1 MQEVYEMNV
10 GIRLLSIKIKNIK
23 NVKQGNIEFKSKKQ
37 VEKGL
42 FDLKTSD
49 VIGIYGPN
57 GSSKTAM
64 VNAFNILKSIIV
76 SRDLKENDA
85 RVNHFDE
92 KEVYDIIN
100 KNENEATL
108 ELTYF
113 IDDIKKMMC
122 IYEVILG
129 KNDSTKTAF
138 IKSEKLSYK
147 MFSEELDKWNN
158 KVKLV
163 EVDFLNEN
171 LLNFIQPLSLV
182 TLLKKYDKTTI
193 GVLQRLVGSI
203 SSSNSSFI
211 FSDTFISVLY
221 KVKELQFEADS
232 LKRLKIYA
240 THNMHVYDNKEI
252 SQIAAIDA
260 IPFLYRSETD
270 KAINTTFGK
279 FSIFGESILSNEIK
293 PIVFDYFKEIDI
305 VINKIIPNMHVEV
318 VDLGNAILENGIEGF
333 RCEVVS
339 IRNDLR
345 IPLRLESDGIK
356 KIISLISSMVDVF
369 NNKSSIL
376 VVDEFDSGIFE
387 YLLGELLKGFKE
399 EAKGQF
405 LFTSHN
411 LRALEVIRDSIIF
424 SSLDENDRYISYP
437 RLSKTENLRNQYLR
451 KLFLDSDNN
460 FSEPIDLYDIYR
472 SFVKAGELIKHE

>member
-1 MQEVYEMNV
+1 
-10 GIRLLSIKIKNIK
+10 
-23 NVKQGNIEFKSKKQ
+23 
-37 VEKGL
+37 
-42 FDLKTSD
+42 
-49 VIGIYGPN
+49 
-57 GSSKTAM
+57 M

-108 ELTYF
+108 ELTYL
-113 IDDIKKMMC
+113 IDNVKKMMC
-122 IYEVILG
+122 IYEVVLG

-305 VINKIIPNMHVEV
+305 VINKIIMFCCSES
-318 VDLGNAILENGIEGF
+318 I
-333 RCEVVS
+333 CEC
-339 IRNDLR
+339 L
-345 IPLRLESDGIK
+345 
-356 KIISLISSMVDVF
+356 
-369 NNKSSIL
+369 
-376 VVDEFDSGIFE
+376 
-387 YLLGELLKGFKE
+387 
-399 EAKGQF
+399 
-405 LFTSHN
+405 
-411 LRALEVIRDSIIF
+411 
-424 SSLDENDRYISYP
+424 
-437 RLSKTENLRNQYLR
+437 
-451 KLFLDSDNN
+451 
-460 FSEPIDLYDIYR
+460 
-472 SFVKAGELIKHE
+472 

>member
-1 MQEVYEMNV
+1 MNV

-23 NVKQGNIEFKSKKQ
+23 NVKQGYIEFKSKKQ
-37 VEKGL
+37 IEKGL

-57 GSSKTAM
+57 GSSKTAV
-64 VNAFNILKSIIV
+64 VNAFNILKNIIV
-76 SRDLKENDA
+76 SRDDA
-85 RVNHFDE
+85 KVNHFDE

-108 ELTYF
+108 ELTYL
-113 IDDIKKMMC
+113 IDNVKKMIC
-122 IYEVILG
+122 IYEVVLG

-147 MFSEELDKWNN
+147 LFSDELDKWNS

-163 EVDFLNEN
+163 EVDFMNEN
-171 LLNFIQPLSLV
+171 LLDFIQPLSLV
-182 TLLKKYDKTTI
+182 TLLKKYDKNTI
-193 GVLQRLVGSI
+193 GLLQRLVGSV
-203 SSSNSSFI
+203 SSNNSSFI
-211 FSDTFISVLY
+211 FSDIFISTLY
-221 KVKELQFEADS
+221 KIQELQFEAFS

-252 SQIAAIDA
+252 SQIAAMDA
-260 IPFLYRSETD
+260 IPFLYRSETE

-279 FSIFGESILSNEIK
+279 FSIFGESILSNEVK
-293 PIVFDYFKEIDI
+293 PVVFEYFKEIDI
-305 VINKIIPNMHVEV
+305 VINKIVPNMHVSV
-318 VDLGNAILENGIEGF
+318 IDLGNAILENGVEGF

-339 IRNDLR
+339 IRNDLK

-356 KIISLISSMVDVF
+356 KIISLISAMVDVF

-376 VVDEFDSGIFE
+376 IVDEFDSGIFE

-411 LRALEVIRDSIIF
+411 LRALEVIKDSIVF
-424 SSLDENDRYISYP
+424 SSLDENNKYITYP
-437 RLSKTENLRNQYLR
+437 RLSKTENLRSQYLR

-460 FSEPIDLYDIYR
+460 FSEQIDLYDIYR

>member
-1 MQEVYEMNV
+1 MNV

-23 NVKQGNIEFKSKKQ
+23 NVKQGYIEFKSKKQ
-37 VEKGL
+37 IEKGL

-57 GSSKTAM
+57 GSSKTAV
-64 VNAFNILKSIIV
+64 VNAFNILKNIIV
-76 SRDLKENDA
+76 SRDDA
-85 RVNHFDE
+85 KVNHFDE

-108 ELTYF
+108 ELTYL
-113 IDDIKKMMC
+113 IDNVKKMIC
-122 IYEVILG
+122 IYEVVLG
-129 KNDSTKTAF
+129 KNDSTKIAF

-147 MFSEELDKWNN
+147 LFSDELDKWNS

-163 EVDFLNEN
+163 EVDFMNEN
-171 LLNFIQPLSLV
+171 LLDFIQPLSLV

-193 GVLQRLVGSI
+193 GVLQRLVGSV
-203 SSSNSSFI
+203 SSNNSSFI
-211 FSDTFISVLY
+211 FSDIFISTLY
-221 KVKELQFEADS
+221 KIQELQFEAFS

-252 SQIAAIDA
+252 SQIAAMDA
-260 IPFLYRSETD
+260 IPFLYRSETE

-279 FSIFGESILSNEIK
+279 FSIFGESILSNEVK
-293 PIVFDYFKEIDI
+293 PVVFEYFKEIDI
-305 VINKIIPNMHVEV
+305 VINKIVPNMHVSV
-318 VDLGNAILENGIEGF
+318 IDLGNAILENGVEGF

-339 IRNDLR
+339 IRNDLK
-345 IPLRLESDGIK
+345 IPLGLESDGIK
-356 KIISLISSMVDVF
+356 KIISLISAMVDVF

-376 VVDEFDSGIFE
+376 IVDEFDSGIFE

-411 LRALEVIRDSIIF
+411 LRALEVIKDSIVF
-424 SSLDENDRYISYP
+424 SSLDENNKYITYP
-437 RLSKTENLRNQYLR
+437 RLSKTENLRSQYLR

-460 FSEPIDLYDIYR
+460 FSEQIDLYDIYR

>member
-1 MQEVYEMNV
+1 MNV

-23 NVKQGNIEFKSKKQ
+23 NVKQGYIEFKSKKQ
-37 VEKGL
+37 IEKGL

-57 GSSKTAM
+57 GSSKTAV
-64 VNAFNILKSIIV
+64 VNAFNILKNIIV
-76 SRDLKENDA
+76 SRDDA
-85 RVNHFDE
+85 KVNHFDE

-108 ELTYF
+108 ELTYL
-113 IDDIKKMMC
+113 IDNVKKMIC
-122 IYEVILG
+122 IYEVVLG
-129 KNDSTKTAF
+129 KNNSTKTAF

-147 MFSEELDKWNN
+147 LFSDELDKWNS

-163 EVDFLNEN
+163 EVDFMNEN
-171 LLNFIQPLSLV
+171 LLDFIQPLSLV

-193 GVLQRLVGSI
+193 GVLQRLVGSV
-203 SSSNSSFI
+203 SSNNSSFI
-211 FSDTFISVLY
+211 FSDIFISTLY
-221 KVKELQFEADS
+221 KIQELQFEAFS

-252 SQIAAIDA
+252 SQIAAMDA
-260 IPFLYRSETD
+260 IPFLYRSEME

-279 FSIFGESILSNEIK
+279 FSIFGESILSNEVK
-293 PIVFDYFKEIDI
+293 PVVFEYFKEIDI
-305 VINKIIPNMHVEV
+305 VINKIVPNMHVSV
-318 VDLGNAILENGIEGF
+318 IDLGNAILENGVEGF

-339 IRNDLR
+339 IRNDLK

-356 KIISLISSMVDVF
+356 KIISLISAMVDVF

-376 VVDEFDSGIFE
+376 IVDEFDSGIFE

-411 LRALEVIRDSIIF
+411 LRALEVIKDSIVF
-424 SSLDENDRYISYP
+424 SSLDENNKYITYP
-437 RLSKTENLRNQYLR
+437 RLSKTENLRSQYLR

-460 FSEPIDLYDIYR
+460 FSEQIDLYDIYR

>member
-1 MQEVYEMNV
+1 MNV

-23 NVKQGNIEFKSKKQ
+23 NVKQGYIEFKSKKQ
-37 VEKGL
+37 IEKGL

-57 GSSKTAM
+57 GSSKTAV
-64 VNAFNILKSIIV
+64 VNAFNILKNIIV
-76 SRDLKENDA
+76 SRDDA
-85 RVNHFDE
+85 KVNHFDE

-108 ELTYF
+108 ELTYL
-113 IDDIKKMMC
+113 IDNVKKMIC
-122 IYEVILG
+122 IYEVVLG

-147 MFSEELDKWNN
+147 LFSDELDKWNS

-163 EVDFLNEN
+163 EVDFMNEN
-171 LLNFIQPLSLV
+171 LLDFIQPLSLV

-193 GVLQRLVGSI
+193 GVLQRLVGSV
-203 SSSNSSFI
+203 SSNNSSFI
-211 FSDTFISVLY
+211 FSDIFISTLY
-221 KVKELQFEADS
+221 KIQELQFEAFS

-252 SQIAAIDA
+252 SQIAAMDA
-260 IPFLYRSETD
+260 IPFLYRSETE

-279 FSIFGESILSNEIK
+279 FSIFGESILSNEVK
-293 PIVFDYFKEIDI
+293 PVVFEYFKEIDI
-305 VINKIIPNMHVEV
+305 VINKIVPNMHVSV
-318 VDLGNAILENGIEGF
+318 IDLGNAILENGVEGF

-339 IRNDLR
+339 IRNDLK

-356 KIISLISSMVDVF
+356 KIISLISAMVDVF

-376 VVDEFDSGIFE
+376 IVDEFDSGIFE

-411 LRALEVIRDSIIF
+411 LRALEVIKDSIVF
-424 SSLDENDRYISYP
+424 SSLDENNKYITYP
-437 RLSKTENLRNQYLR
+437 RLSKTENLRSQYLR

-460 FSEPIDLYDIYR
+460 FSEQIDLYDIYR

>member
-1 MQEVYEMNV
+1 MCEVQEMNV

-23 NVKQGNIEFKSKKQ
+23 NVKQGYIEFKSKKQ
-37 VEKGL
+37 IEKGL

-57 GSSKTAM
+57 GSSKTAV
-64 VNAFNILKSIIV
+64 VNAFNILKNIIV
-76 SRDLKENDA
+76 SRDDA
-85 RVNHFDE
+85 KVNHFDE

-108 ELTYF
+108 ELTYL
-113 IDDIKKMMC
+113 IDNVKKMIC
-122 IYEVILG
+122 IYEVVLG
-129 KNDSTKTAF
+129 KNDSTKIAF

-147 MFSEELDKWNN
+147 LFSDELDKWNS

-163 EVDFLNEN
+163 EVDFMNEN
-171 LLNFIQPLSLV
+171 LLDFIQPLSLV

-193 GVLQRLVGSI
+193 GVLQRLVGSV
-203 SSSNSSFI
+203 SSNNSSFI
-211 FSDTFISVLY
+211 FSDIFISTLY
-221 KVKELQFEADS
+221 KIQELQFEAFS

-252 SQIAAIDA
+252 SQIAAMDA
-260 IPFLYRSETD
+260 IPFLYRSETE

-279 FSIFGESILSNEIK
+279 FSIFGESILSNEVK
-293 PIVFDYFKEIDI
+293 PVVFEYFKEIDI
-305 VINKIIPNMHVEV
+305 VINKIVPNMHVSV
-318 VDLGNAILENGIEGF
+318 IDLGNAILENGVEGF
-333 RCEVVS
+333 KCEVVS
-339 IRNDLR
+339 IRNDLK

-356 KIISLISSMVDVF
+356 KIISLISAMVDVF

-376 VVDEFDSGIFE
+376 IVDEFDSGIFE

-411 LRALEVIRDSIIF
+411 LRALEVIKDSIVF
-424 SSLDENDRYISYP
+424 SSLDENNKYITYP
-437 RLSKTENLRNQYLR
+437 RLSKTENLRSQYLR

-460 FSEPIDLYDIYR
+460 FSEQIDLYDIYR

>member
-1 MQEVYEMNV
+1 MNV

-23 NVKQGNIEFKSKKQ
+23 NVKQGYIEFKSKKQ
-37 VEKGL
+37 IEKGL

-57 GSSKTAM
+57 GSSKTAV
-64 VNAFNILKSIIV
+64 VNAFNILKNIIV
-76 SRDLKENDA
+76 SRDDA
-85 RVNHFDE
+85 KVNHFDE

-108 ELTYF
+108 ELTYL
-113 IDDIKKMMC
+113 IDNVKKMIC
-122 IYEVILG
+122 IYEVVLG

-147 MFSEELDKWNN
+147 LFSDELDKWNS

-163 EVDFLNEN
+163 EVDFMNEN
-171 LLNFIQPLSLV
+171 LLDFIQPLSLV

-193 GVLQRLVGSI
+193 GVLQRLVGSV
-203 SSSNSSFI
+203 SSNNSSFI
-211 FSDTFISVLY
+211 FSDIFISTLY
-221 KVKELQFEADS
+221 KIQELQFEAFS
-232 LKRLKIYA
+232 LKRLKMYA

-252 SQIAAIDA
+252 SQIAAMDA
-260 IPFLYRSETD
+260 IPFLYRSETE

-279 FSIFGESILSNEIK
+279 FSIFGESILSNEVK
-293 PIVFDYFKEIDI
+293 PVVFEYFKEIDI
-305 VINKIIPNMHVEV
+305 VINKIVPNMHVSV
-318 VDLGNAILENGIEGF
+318 IDLGNAILENGVEGF

-339 IRNDLR
+339 IRNDLK

-356 KIISLISSMVDVF
+356 KIISLISAMVDVF

-376 VVDEFDSGIFE
+376 IVDEFDSGIFE

-411 LRALEVIRDSIIF
+411 LRALEVIKDSIVF
-424 SSLDENDRYISYP
+424 SSLDEHNKYITYP
-437 RLSKTENLRNQYLR
+437 RLSKTENLRSQYLR

-460 FSEPIDLYDIYR
+460 FSEQIDLYDIYR

>member
-1 MQEVYEMNV
+1 MNV

-23 NVKQGNIEFKSKKQ
+23 NVKQGYIEFKSKKQ
-37 VEKGL
+37 IEKCL

-57 GSSKTAM
+57 GSSKTAV
-64 VNAFNILKSIIV
+64 VNAFNILKNIIV
-76 SRDLKENDA
+76 SRDDA
-85 RVNHFDE
+85 KVNHFDE

-108 ELTYF
+108 ELTYL
-113 IDDIKKMMC
+113 IDNVKKMIC
-122 IYEVILG
+122 IYEVVLG

-147 MFSEELDKWNN
+147 LFSDEFDKWNS

-163 EVDFLNEN
+163 EVDFMNEN
-171 LLNFIQPLSLV
+171 LLDFIQPLSLV

-193 GVLQRLVGSI
+193 GVLQRLVGSV
-203 SSSNSSFI
+203 SSNNSSFI
-211 FSDTFISVLY
+211 FSDIFISTLY
-221 KVKELQFEADS
+221 KIQELEFEAFS

-252 SQIAAIDA
+252 SQIAAMDA
-260 IPFLYRSETD
+260 IPFLYRSETE

-279 FSIFGESILSNEIK
+279 FSIFGESILSNEVK
-293 PIVFDYFKEIDI
+293 PVVFEYFKEIDI
-305 VINKIIPNMHVEV
+305 VINKIVPNMHVSV
-318 VDLGNAILENGIEGF
+318 IDLGNAILENGVEGF

-339 IRNDLR
+339 IRNDLK

-356 KIISLISSMVDVF
+356 KIISLISAMVDVF

-376 VVDEFDSGIFE
+376 IVDEFDSGIFE

-411 LRALEVIRDSIIF
+411 LRALEVIKDSIVF
-424 SSLDENDRYISYP
+424 SSLDENNKYITYP
-437 RLSKTENLRNQYLR
+437 RLSKTENLRSQYLR

-460 FSEPIDLYDIYR
+460 FSEQIDLYDIYR

>member
-1 MQEVYEMNV
+1 MCEVQEMNV

-23 NVKQGNIEFKSKKQ
+23 NVKQGYIEFKSKKQ
-37 VEKGL
+37 IEKGL

-57 GSSKTAM
+57 GSSKTAV
-64 VNAFNILKSIIV
+64 VNAFNILKNIIV
-76 SRDLKENDA
+76 SRDDA
-85 RVNHFDE
+85 KVNHFDE

-108 ELTYF
+108 ELTYL
-113 IDDIKKMMC
+113 IDNVKKMIC
-122 IYEVILG
+122 IYEVVLG

-147 MFSEELDKWNN
+147 LFSDELDKWNS

-163 EVDFLNEN
+163 EVDFMNEN
-171 LLNFIQPLSLV
+171 LLDFIQPLSLV

-193 GVLQRLVGSI
+193 GVLQRLVGSV
-203 SSSNSSFI
+203 SSNNSSFI
-211 FSDTFISVLY
+211 FSDIFISTLY
-221 KVKELQFEADS
+221 KIQELQFEAFS

-252 SQIAAIDA
+252 SQIAAMDA
-260 IPFLYRSETD
+260 IPFLYRSETE

-279 FSIFGESILSNEIK
+279 FSIFGESILSNEVK
-293 PIVFDYFKEIDI
+293 PVVFEYFKEIDI
-305 VINKIIPNMHVEV
+305 VINKIVPNMHVSV
-318 VDLGNAILENGIEGF
+318 IDLGNAILENGVEGF

-339 IRNDLR
+339 IRNDLK

-356 KIISLISSMVDVF
+356 KIISLISAMVDVF

-376 VVDEFDSGIFE
+376 IVDEFDSGIFE

-411 LRALEVIRDSIIF
+411 LRALEVIKDSIVF
-424 SSLDENDRYISYP
+424 SSLDENNKYITYP
-437 RLSKTENLRNQYLR
+437 RLSKTENLRSQYLR

-460 FSEPIDLYDIYR
+460 FSEQIDLYDIYR